1 MRTLA
6 IVLGLAFAAVAIVYW
21 LVPAGSLP
29 SVFPGFEAGSPRVH
43 LKHGL
48 AAAVVAVVLFGR
60 RVVRRA
66 IPRVTERPAP

>member
-6 IVLGLAFAAVAIVYW
+6 IVLGLAF
-21 LVPAGSLP
+21 
-29 SVFPGFEAGSPRVH
+29 
-43 LKHGL
+43 
-48 AAAVVAVVLFGR
+48 AAVVAVVLFGR